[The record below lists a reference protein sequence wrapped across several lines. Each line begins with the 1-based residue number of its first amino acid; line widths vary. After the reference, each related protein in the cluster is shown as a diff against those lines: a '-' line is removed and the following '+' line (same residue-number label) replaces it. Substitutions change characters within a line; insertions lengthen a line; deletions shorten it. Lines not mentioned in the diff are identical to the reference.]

1 MYYDEQG
8 NPKLN
13 SNELLD
19 VMDALPLT
27 IRSYE
32 ISDYIVYVDHEK
44 GYAKL
49 KFPSNAV
56 NAFNVVSI
64 SIKIRVEIPNNEQP
78 SR

>member
-8 NPKLN
+8 KPKLN
-13 SNELLD
+13 SSELLD

-32 ISDYIVYVDHEK
+32 ISDYIVYVDHDK

-49 KFPSNAV
+49 KFPANAV
-56 NAFNVVSI
+56 NAFNVMSI
-64 SIKIRVEIPNNEQP
+64 SIKVKVEIPKDE
-78 SR
+78 

>member
-8 NPKLN
+8 KPKL
-13 SNELLD
+13 SSSELLD

-32 ISDYIVYVDHEK
+32 ISDYIVYVDTDK

-49 KFPSNAV
+49 KFPANAID
-56 NAFNVVSI
+56 AFNIVGI
-64 SIKIRVEIPNNEQP
+64 SIKVKVEIPDNE
-78 SR
+78 

>member
-8 NPKLN
+8 KPKLN
-13 SNELLD
+13 SSELLD

-32 ISDYIVYVDHEK
+32 ISDYIVYVDHDK

-56 NAFNVVSI
+56 NAFNVMSI
-64 SIKIRVEIPNNEQP
+64 SIKVKVEIPKDE
-78 SR
+78 

>member
-1 MYYDEQG
+1 MYYDEQE

-13 SNELLD
+13 SSELLD

-32 ISDYIVYVDHEK
+32 ISDYIVYVDHDK

-49 KFPSNAV
+49 KFPANAV
-56 NAFNVVSI
+56 DAFNVMSI
-64 SIKIRVEIPNNEQP
+64 SIKVKVEIPKDE
-78 SR
+78 